1 MAALSVRA
9 AATVGR
15 RLRRRR
21 VARVRREPCR
31 WGLSEV
37 GYIEGQNVT
46 VEYHWLAG
54 QYDRLPSLM
63 ADLVRRR
70 VAVIATPG
78 SNLRRLRP
86 KLRPQ
91 RSRSFSA
98 SPKILLSLVWSA
110 ALPGRAATG
119 PALIL
124 SLQSWWPSDWALAR
138 LGAQGR
144 SDCRAGQYATTA
156 GATLRDIPEAAR
168 ALGLQIQVLNANTS
182 REIVAAFASL
192 WRERAD
198 TLFDW

>member
-1 MAALSVRA
+1 
-9 AATVGR
+9 
-15 RLRRRR
+15 
-21 VARVRREPCR
+21 
-31 WGLSEV
+31 
-37 GYIEGQNVT
+37 
-46 VEYHWLAG
+46 
-54 QYDRLPSLM
+54 M

-110 ALPGRAATG
+110 ALPGRAATR

-124 SLQSWWPSDWALAR
+124 SLQSWWPSDGLLHDLVPEAVRIAVLVNPAN
-138 LGAQGR
+138 
-144 SDCRAGQYATTA
+144 ATTA

-168 ALGLQIQVLNANTS
+168 ALGLQIQVLDANTS
-182 REIVAAFASL
+182 REIEAAFASL
-192 WRERAD
+192 GRERAD